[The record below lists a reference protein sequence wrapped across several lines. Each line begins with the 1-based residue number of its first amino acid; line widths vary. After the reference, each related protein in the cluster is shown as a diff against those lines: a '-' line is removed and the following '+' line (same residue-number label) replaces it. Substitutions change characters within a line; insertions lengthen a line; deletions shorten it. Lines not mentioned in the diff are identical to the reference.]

1 MEAVPTQV
9 LLPNLRARASDYEM
23 LGLNDKELAMLLE
36 ASVGSRAALVRD
48 DRGSTLIDAD
58 LSALGPLLTILGGM
72 EKGEALSGPEY
83 LEFIRQVGFRPE
95 VNEL

>member
-23 LGLNDKELAMLLE
+23 LGLNDKELALLLE
-36 ASVGSRAALVRD
+36 TGPGERLGLVRD

-58 LSALGPLLTILGGM
+58 LSALGPLLTVLGGLD
-72 EKGEALSGPEY
+72 KGESLAGPDWRTRRDFWR
-83 LEFIRQVGFRPE
+83 L
-95 VNEL
+95 

>member
-1 MEAVPTQV
+1 MEAVPTQI

-23 LGLNDKELAMLLE
+23 LGLNDKELEMLLE
-36 ASVGSRAALVRD
+36 GSVGSRAALVRD

-72 EKGEALSGPEY
+72 EKGEQRAGPDW
-83 LEFIRQVGFRPE
+83 RSRPDFWR
-95 VNEL
+95 L